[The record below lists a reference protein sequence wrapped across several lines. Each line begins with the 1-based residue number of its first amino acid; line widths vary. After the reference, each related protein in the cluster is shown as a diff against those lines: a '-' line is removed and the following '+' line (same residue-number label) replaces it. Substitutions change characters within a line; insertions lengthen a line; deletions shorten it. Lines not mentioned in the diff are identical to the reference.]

1 MVFVSKISNEELA
14 DMPTAVYEG
23 PVTVVDGPGAEY
35 DEAIAYLSAQKVIG
49 FDTETKPCFVAGA
62 PRNKTALLQLA
73 GRDRAFL
80 FRLKKMGLPE
90 DLAGILASNKIFKVG
105 AAVRDDIKG
114 LQRYRRFEAKSF
126 VDLQNMVS
134 SFGILEKSVRKMAA
148 IVLGTKVSKGQQL
161 SNWEAEHL
169 SPGQIQYAAL
179 DAWIC
184 RQIYESLQ
192 HEVPQVKIV

>member
-14 DMPTAVYEG
+14 DLPTAVYEG
-23 PVTVVDGPGAEY
+23 PVVVVDHRGEEF
-35 DEAIAYLSAQKVIG
+35 DEAISYLSSQRIIG
-49 FDTETKPCFVAGA
+49 FDTETKPSFVAGA

-73 GRDRAFL
+73 GGDKAFL
-80 FRLKKMGLPE
+80 FRLKKLGLPE
-90 DLAGILASNKIFKVG
+90 ELAKILSSSEIFKIG

-126 VDLQNMVS
+126 VDLQSMVS
-134 SFGILEKSVRKMAA
+134 SYGILEKSVRKMAA
-148 IVLGTKVSKGQQL
+148 IVLGAKVSKGQQL
-161 SNWEAEHL
+161 SNWEAEKL
-169 SPGQIQYAAL
+169 SQGQIQYAAL

-192 HEVPQVKIV
+192 KVKPESL